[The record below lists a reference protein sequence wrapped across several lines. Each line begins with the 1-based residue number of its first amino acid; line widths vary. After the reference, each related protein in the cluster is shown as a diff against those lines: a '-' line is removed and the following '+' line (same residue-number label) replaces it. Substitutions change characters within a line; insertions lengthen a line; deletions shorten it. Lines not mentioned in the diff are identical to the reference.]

1 MQRISAAHHASG
13 CALLRMES
21 DQETTKRN
29 PLAVSQD
36 VLSSS
41 GVSGRSQLS
50 G

>member
-1 MQRISAAHHASG
+1 MQSISAAHHARG

-29 PLAVSQD
+29 PRAVSRD
-36 VLSSS
+36 VPSSS
-41 GVSGRSQLS
+41 GVSGRSQSS